1 MHVLSAQKT
10 YQNWHLMEALSHSK
24 LEGDRTLMTV
34 SNMTP
39 FVLGL
44 SFRAEFAVHFNLVA
58 TTYLSG

>member
-1 MHVLSAQKT
+1 
-10 YQNWHLMEALSHSK
+10 MEALSHSK

-44 SFRAEFAVHFNLVA
+44 SVRAEFAVHFNLVA